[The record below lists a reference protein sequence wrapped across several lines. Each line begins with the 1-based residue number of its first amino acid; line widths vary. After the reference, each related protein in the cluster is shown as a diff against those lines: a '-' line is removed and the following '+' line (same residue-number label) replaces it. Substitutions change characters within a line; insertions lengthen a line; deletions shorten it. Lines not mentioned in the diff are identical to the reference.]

1 MEHYFEMQ
9 YQKELTIA
17 LVVVAVCII
26 VAIVWSGISTAVR
39 EVKRKRRLKKQNSG
53 YKCRH

>member
-9 YQKELTIA
+9 YQKELIIA
-17 LVVVAVCII
+17 LVVAVCII
-26 VAIVWSGISTAVR
+26 VAIVWSGISAVVR
-39 EVKRKRRLKKQNSG
+39 EIKRKRRLKKQNGG